1 MSTTTQPPA
10 TLGRPRTGRL
20 RVARPR
26 TLPVRTRVT
35 VTVTVDPHAW
45 HREYGCGTTPA
56 AVRADV
62 TAYLATAL
70 HTTARIY
77 PALTVTVTGED
88 TPR

>member
-1 MSTTTQPPA
+1 MSTTTTPPA
-10 TLGRPRTGRL
+10 TLGRRRTGRL
-20 RVARPR
+20 RVTRPR

-70 HTTARIY
+70 NTARIW
-77 PALTVTVTGED
+77 PALTVTTEQE
-88 TPR
+88 TTR

>member
-1 MSTTTQPPA
+1 MATTTPPA
-10 TLGRPRTGRL
+10 TTTRHKRV

-56 AVRADV
+56 AIRADV

-70 HTTARIY
+70 NTTTRIY
-77 PALTVTVTGED
+77 PALTVTVTPED
-88 TPR
+88 TTR